1 MQSNRLVHFGHSVTV
16 QWRASTCVLAHR
28 HFASGLLCPC
38 TNYRVSNAGFEPGS
52 DAVPSPD
59 VAGRAGGIGADI
71 MGDMMDMMGAAGKG
85 DAKRAAADIADMARH
100 QSSGE

>member
-1 MQSNRLVHFGHSVTV
+1 MPG
-16 QWRASTCVLAHR
+16 
-28 HFASGLLCPC
+28 GLLCPC
-38 TNYRVSNAGFEPGS
+38 TNYRVSSAGFEPGA

-59 VAGRAGGIGADI
+59 VAGRAGSIGADI

-100 QSSGE
+100 QNSGEDAGGGPAFAMPRGAVLHCRVEAT